1 MSSLKTNLEN
11 AEIEIE
17 TIIRRQ
23 MQLGFNITNFPEM
36 DSLKMEIKPVQ
47 QLWETIEQFDKIIEN
62 WKNQPLAQIQ
72 VE

>member
-62 WKNQPLAQIQ
+62 WKN
-72 VE
+72 

>member
-62 WKNQPLAQIQ
+62 WKNQPLA
-72 VE
+72 